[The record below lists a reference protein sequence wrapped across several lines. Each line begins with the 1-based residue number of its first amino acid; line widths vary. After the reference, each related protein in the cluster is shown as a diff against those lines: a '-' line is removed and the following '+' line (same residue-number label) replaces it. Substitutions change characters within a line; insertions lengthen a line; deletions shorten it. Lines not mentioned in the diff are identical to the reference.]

1 MVFTKICLL
10 LEYSQ
15 KKETLADL
23 VKCTIQ
29 ILSAAS
35 AYKYSK
41 SDILKKIIFVMSD
54 STAHNLKIME
64 KFCEDKRVENNP
76 SVILYNIHPLMMFQR
91 KIK

>member
-23 VKCTIQ
+23 VKCTT
-29 ILSAAS
+29 AAS

>member
-29 ILSAAS
+29 IFSAAS

-64 KFCEDKRVENNP
+64 KFCEDKGVENNP
-76 SVILYNIHPLMMFQR
+76 SVILYNIHPLMCFR
-91 KIK
+91 GR